1 MSERFSIVMTTTAS
15 VAKARELASA
25 ALEARLAACVQ
36 CFPIESRYVWR
47 GEVREEAEIALHF
60 KIVTDDYAALCAL
73 LRSRHD
79 YETPEILRVDIA
91 DGDRDYLIWLA
102 QSTEKLS
109 SGAGTG

>member
-1 MSERFSIVMTTTAS
+1 LSERFSIVMTTTAS
-15 VAKARELASA
+15 VAKARELASL

-36 CFPIESRYVWR
+36 CFSLESRYVWR

-79 YETPEILRVDIA
+79 YETPEILRVDVA
-91 DGDRDYLIWLA
+91 EGDRDYLIWLA
-102 QSTEKLS
+102 QSTLKSS
-109 SGAGTG
+109 SGAGTV